1 MLSLR
6 IPMQSVECGLMVAK
20 LISNRR
26 YYRKLSILRRIL
38 FLCRN
43 LPF

>member
-26 YYRKLSILRRIL
+26 YYSAS
-38 FLCRN
+38 
-43 LPF
+43 